1 VAYTDRYKPL
11 IYALLI
17 LGAVPILI
25 PFAWMISTSLKTKE
39 HAGDNPPTW
48 LPYNEHVTLVEGGV
62 RTEVIQLL
70 KRDDG
75 TTKIKLPGGRT
86 MEVPDSQLSRDRKL
100 EPQWVNYKE
109 VVAPTKV
116 GADADFPRFLMNTLL
131 IAGMTVMGQVL
142 SCSLVGWGFARM
154 RFAGKNVLF
163 IVMLATMM
171 LPGQISMI
179 PTFMIYRNL
188 GWIDTFLP
196 LIVPAWLGGAFFT
209 FLYRQYFMGIP
220 LEMDEAATVDGC
232 GPLRTFWSILLP
244 MAKPVSVTVGV
255 YTFLGAWNEFLGP
268 LIYLNSDHKRTLSLA
283 LARFQ
288 GAYGSDIPMLMA
300 AAALMLVPVLL
311 LYFFSQR
318 ALMQGMVV
326 SGVKG

>member
-1 VAYTDRYKPL
+1 MVNQTYKPL
-11 IYALLI
+11 IYAILI
-17 LGAVPILI
+17 LGAIPILI
-25 PFAWMISTSLKTKE
+25 PFAWMISTSLKTRE
-39 HAGDNPPTW
+39 NASEYPPKWVPTHERVY
-48 LPYNEHVTLVEGGV
+48 LHRDG
-62 RTEVIQLL
+62 RKIEVVQLA

-75 TTKIKLPGGRT
+75 NTKVKLPDGT
-86 MEVPDSQLSRDRKL
+86 TPWVPEKL
-100 EPQWVNYKE
+100 LTREHKTELQWVNYKE
-109 VVAPTKV
+109 VVVPTKV
-116 GADADFPRFLMNTLL
+116 GADADFPRFLTNTLL
-131 IAGMTVMGQVL
+131 IALMTVIGQVL

-154 RFAGKNVLF
+154 RFAGQNVLF

-179 PTFMIYRNL
+179 PTFMIYRSL
-188 GWIDTFLP
+188 GWVDTFLP

-220 LEMDEAATVDGC
+220 VEMDEAATVDGC
-232 GPLRTFWSILLP
+232 GPFRTFWSILLP

-311 LYFFSQR
+311 IYFFSQR